1 MRLGPEL
8 GFGYSAGMNTRKRVT
23 VCINY
28 RANPDLPSC
37 GARGGNEVAQALKAA
52 VSANN
57 LPVEVVTFNC
67 LGECER
73 GPNVKLSPSGEFC
86 HGVRLDDL
94 APVLEK
100 ISAFAGQ
107 ASSRE

>member
-1 MRLGPEL
+1 
-8 GFGYSAGMNTRKRVT
+8 MNTRKCVT

-37 GARGGNEVAQALKAA
+37 GARGGSEIAQALKAA
-52 VSANN
+52 VATQG

-73 GPNVKLSPSGEFC
+73 GPNVKLSPGGEFC
-86 HGVRLDDL
+86 HGIRPDDL
-94 APVLEK
+94 TPVLEK

>member
-1 MRLGPEL
+1 MHTP
-8 GFGYSAGMNTRKRVT
+8 KRII

-28 RANPDLPSC
+28 RANPELPSC
-37 GARGGNEVAQALKAA
+37 GARGGSEIAQALQSA
-52 VSANN
+52 VATQS

-67 LGECER
+67 LGECEH
-73 GPNVKLSPSGEFC
+73 GPNVKLSPGGEFC

-107 ASSRE
+107 AGSGK

>member
-1 MRLGPEL
+1 MAL
-8 GFGYSAGMNTRKRVT
+8 GYSAGMHPPKRII

-28 RANPDLPSC
+28 RANPELPSC
-37 GARGGNEVAQALKAA
+37 GARGGGEIAQALQAA
-52 VSANN
+52 VAAQN
-57 LPVEVVTFNC
+57 LPVELVTFNC

-73 GPNVKLSPSGEFC
+73 GPNVKLSPGGEFC
-86 HGVRLDDL
+86 HGVRPDDL
-94 APVLEK
+94 TPVLEK

>member
-1 MRLGPEL
+1 M
-8 GFGYSAGMNTRKRVT
+8 STRKRVT

-28 RANPDLPSC
+28 RANPDQPSC
-37 GARGGNEVAQALKAA
+37 GARGGGEIAQALKAA
-52 VSANN
+52 VAAQG

-73 GPNVKLSPSGEFC
+73 GPNVKLSPGGEFC

-94 APVLEK
+94 TPVLEK

-107 ASSRE
+107 TNSRE